1 MVCSNL
7 NYFKQSFLPFEA
19 KKKKKILEQI
29 WKWKWKSRSRV
40 QAFETPGE
48 GNGNS
53 LQYSHLENPMKGGAW
68 WAPIHGVTKSL
79 DMIERLTHTLSIPS
93 IVWKHFPLD
102 KFM

>member
-19 KKKKKILEQI
+19 KEKKKKGQI
-29 WKWKWKSRSRV
+29 WKWKWKSLSRV
-40 QAFETPGE
+40 QPFATPGE

-68 WAPIHGVTKSL
+68 WAPIHGVTKSQ
-79 DMIERLTHTLSIPS
+79 DMTEWLTHILSIHS

-102 KFM
+102 KFI

>member
-7 NYFKQSFLPFEA
+7 NYFKQSFLHFEQKKK

-29 WKWKWKSRSRV
+29 WKWKSRSRV
-40 QAFETPGE
+40 QPFETPGE
-48 GNGNS
+48 GNCNS

-79 DMIERLTHTLSIPS
+79 DVIERLTHTLSI
-93 IVWKHFPLD
+93 H
-102 KFM
+102 